1 MTNKVDKELLEV
13 CRRRLLKD
21 AMDLMKA
28 VIALLEQLDK
38 LEEEK

>member
-1 MTNKVDKELLEV
+1 MDKELLEV

-38 LEEEK
+38 LDEKVK